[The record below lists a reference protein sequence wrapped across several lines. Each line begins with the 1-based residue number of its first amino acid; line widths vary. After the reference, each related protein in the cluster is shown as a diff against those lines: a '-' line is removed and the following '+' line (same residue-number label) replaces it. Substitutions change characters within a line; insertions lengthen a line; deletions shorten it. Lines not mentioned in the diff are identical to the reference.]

1 MATQADVATLHHRCG
16 APPAGANW
24 EEVELETVKP
34 QTTIDI
40 SSKDKIHLSTNGD
53 QQEDTGGPVVSENC
67 LRYRVLLIIIMSNN
81 VVLTWIN
88 GTRLMLVAKCVHDF
102 FLGGESAL
110 SFIT

>member
-1 MATQADVATLHHRCG
+1 MATQADVATLHHRSG
-16 APPAGANW
+16 APPAGAKW

-40 SSKDKIHLSTNGD
+40 SSKDKTHLSTNAD

-67 LRYRVLLIIIMSNN
+67 LRYRVLLITMSNN
-81 VVLTWIN
+81 GGLTWIN
-88 GTRLMLVAKCVHDF
+88 GTRLMLLAKCVHDF
-102 FLGGESAL
+102 FLDYESAL